1 MATRSRRDEAGVVG
15 VILALVI
22 VFALVAVVELTRTLQ
37 AAQQINLHVI
47 DITGSVK
54 GANSHLNTGCSP
66 SQPCSDTLPVLSQTE
81 TIVAQINDAARPLSG
96 QAGEILTN
104 VTSINSTASQI
115 LATATSINGTV
126 HAINTVAGTINT
138 SVHAIAG
145 SIAGV
150 NATVI
155 GIRGAPGLGIVGIN
169 NRADTAIN
177 VVAAIKGDTGTI
189 AGQASGIL
197 AQAHAIACDRVL
209 GLTVPLSS
217 TC

>member
-1 MATRSRRDEAGVVG
+1 MTARSRRGEAGVVG

-37 AAQQINLHVI
+37 AAQDINLHVI

-66 SQPCSDTLPVLSQTE
+66 SRPCTDTLPVLSQTE
-81 TIVAQINDAARPLSG
+81 TIVAQINDAAKPLSG
-96 QAGEILTN
+96 QAAEILSN
-104 VTSINSTASQI
+104 VNSINSTASQI

-126 HAINTVAGTINT
+126 HSINTVAGTINT

-150 NATVI
+150 NSTVL
-155 GIRGAPGLGIVGIN
+155 GIRGAPGVGIIGIN
-169 NRADTAIN
+169 NRADTVIN
-177 VVAAIKGDTGTI
+177 LVEAIKSDTGTI
-189 AGQASGIL
+189 AGQAGGIL

-209 GLTVPLSS
+209 GVTVPLSS